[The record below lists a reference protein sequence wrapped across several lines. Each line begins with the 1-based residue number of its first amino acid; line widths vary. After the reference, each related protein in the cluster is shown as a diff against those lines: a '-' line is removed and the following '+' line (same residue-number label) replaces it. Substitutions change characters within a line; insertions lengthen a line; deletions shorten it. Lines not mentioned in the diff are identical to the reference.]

1 MEKKNNSLIAGGFA
15 HPEISHEPILV
26 QHRTEPR
33 IDSRLFAGRVGIQ
46 HESLVNII
54 KKNLSCLRELGTLPR
69 HSEKELSDLKSGKSK
84 RGRSQIYYLL
94 NENQFDFMCRIVRG
108 RDHEKMTQFKLDV
121 TKAFSKKRAAE
132 PIRREYLPH
141 YHESRDALR
150 DLGAD
155 RYHYINL
162 ARAENRLTGLLTGER
177 ASADEQQL
185 GLLVCMQK
193 IEQAAFQDAIDSGL
207 SATQALREVSKR
219 IEQFASLMSP
229 AARIGG

>member
-1 MEKKNNSLIAGGFA
+1 MKLEKNSLIADGFA
-15 HPEISHEPILV
+15 HPEINQESILV
-26 QHRTEPR
+26 QHRAEPR
-33 IDSRLFAGRVGIQ
+33 IDSRLFAARIGIK
-46 HESLVNII
+46 HKNLFELV
-54 KKNLSCLRELGTLPR
+54 KKNAKNLRQFGTLPFQTETCS
-69 HSEKELSDLKSGKSK
+69 HSTGASINK
-84 RGRSQIYYLL
+84 YALL
-94 NENQFDFMCRIVRG
+94 NESQFDFMCRIVRG
-108 RDHEKMTQFKLDV
+108 RNHEQMTQFKLDV

-150 DLGAD
+150 DLGAEK
-155 RYHYINL
+155 HHFINL
-162 ARAENRLTGLLTGER
+162 ARTENRLTGLLTGER

-229 AARIGG
+229 TVRIGG

>member
-1 MEKKNNSLIAGGFA
+1 MKLKNNSLNAGGFA
-15 HPEISHEPILV
+15 HPEISQEPILI

-33 IDSRLFAGRVGIQ
+33 IDSRLFAKRIGIK
-46 HESLVNII
+46 HKNLFELV
-54 KKNLSCLRELGTLPR
+54 KKNAKNLRQFGTLPFQTETCS
-69 HSEKELSDLKSGKSK
+69 HSTGASINK
-84 RGRSQIYYLL
+84 YALL

-108 RDHEKMTQFKLDV
+108 RNHEQMTQFKLDV
-121 TKAFSKKRAAE
+121 TKAFSKKRAVE

-150 DLGAD
+150 DLGAEK
-155 RYHYINL
+155 YHYINL
-162 ARAENRLTGLLTGER
+162 ARTENRLTGLLTGER

-193 IEQAAFQDAIDSGL
+193 IEQAAFQNAIDSGL
-207 SATQALREVSKR
+207 LATQALREVSKR

-229 AARIGG
+229 TVRIGG

>member
-1 MEKKNNSLIAGGFA
+1 MKLKNNSLNADGFA
-15 HPEISHEPILV
+15 HPEISQEPILI

-33 IDSRLFAGRVGIQ
+33 IDSRLFAKRIGIK
-46 HESLVNII
+46 HKNLFELV
-54 KKNLSCLRELGTLPR
+54 KKNAKNLRQFGTLPFQTETCS
-69 HSEKELSDLKSGKSK
+69 HSTGASINK
-84 RGRSQIYYLL
+84 YALL

-108 RDHEKMTQFKLDV
+108 RNHEQMTQFKLDV

-150 DLGAD
+150 DLGAEK
-155 RYHYINL
+155 YHYINL
-162 ARAENRLTGLLTGER
+162 ARTENRLTGLLTGER
-177 ASADEQQL
+177 AIADEQQL

-193 IEQAAFQDAIDSGL
+193 IEQAAFQNAINSGL
-207 SATQALREVSKR
+207 SATQALREVSQR

-229 AARIGG
+229 MTRIGG

>member
-15 HPEISHEPILV
+15 HPEISSETILV
-26 QHRTEPR
+26 QHKTEPR
-33 IDSRLFAGRVGIQ
+33 IDSRLFAKRIGIK
-46 HESLVNII
+46 HKNLFELV
-54 KKNLSCLRELGTLPR
+54 KKNTKNLRQFGTLPFQTER
-69 HSEKELSDLKSGKSK
+69 LNTEQLGSREHK
-84 RGRSQIYYLL
+84 YALL
-94 NENQFDFMCRIVRG
+94 NESQFDFMCRIVRG

-121 TKAFSKKRAAE
+121 TKAFSKKRAAD

-150 DLGAD
+150 DLGAEK
-155 RYHYINL
+155 YHYINL
-162 ARAENRLTGLLTGER
+162 ARTENRLTGLLTGER

>member
-1 MEKKNNSLIAGGFA
+1 MKLEKNSLIADGFA
-15 HPEISHEPILV
+15 HPEINQESILV

-33 IDSRLFAGRVGIQ
+33 IDSRLFAARIGIK
-46 HESLVNII
+46 HKNLFELV
-54 KKNLSCLRELGTLPR
+54 KKNAKNLRQFGTLPFQTEACS
-69 HSEKELSDLKSGKSK
+69 HSTGASINK
-84 RGRSQIYYLL
+84 YALL
-94 NENQFDFMCRIVRG
+94 NESQFDFMCRIVRG
-108 RDHEKMTQFKLDV
+108 RNHEQMTQFKLDV

-150 DLGAD
+150 DLGAEK
-155 RYHYINL
+155 HHFINL
-162 ARAENRLTGLLTGER
+162 ARTENRLTGLLTGER

-229 AARIGG
+229 TVRIGG

>member
-1 MEKKNNSLIAGGFA
+1 MKLEKNSLIADGFA
-15 HPEISHEPILV
+15 HPEINQESILV

-33 IDSRLFAGRVGIQ
+33 IDSRLFATRIGIK
-46 HESLVNII
+46 HKNLFELV
-54 KKNLSCLRELGTLPR
+54 KKNAKNLRQFGTLPFQTETCS
-69 HSEKELSDLKSGKSK
+69 HSTGASINK
-84 RGRSQIYYLL
+84 YALL

-108 RDHEKMTQFKLDV
+108 RNHELMTQFKLDV

-150 DLGAD
+150 DLGAEK
-155 RYHYINL
+155 YHYINL
-162 ARAENRLTGLLTGER
+162 ARTENRLTGLLTGER

-193 IEQAAFQDAIDSGL
+193 IERAAFQDAINAGL
-207 SATQALREVSKR
+207 SPDQALREVSKR

-229 AARIGG
+229 TMRIGG